1 MIEKVDQLQR
11 DVGRFKHMLSS
22 DEEES
27 SEDEPPAKQRRTQVA
42 FTPPS
47 NPRNTPSSSQSEK
60 KRKSRSTVSQLI
72 TVEHIDLDIDEAE
85 IERLAGESQ
94 FVPSRDAF

>member
-11 DVGRFKHMLSS
+11 DMGRFKDMLSS

-27 SEDEPPAKQRRTQVA
+27 SEDETPAKQRRTQIA

-60 KRKSRSTVSQLI
+60 KRKSRSTVPQLN
-72 TVEHIDLDIDEAE
+72 TVDQIDLTIDEAE
-85 IERLAGESQ
+85 IERLAGES
-94 FVPSRDAF
+94 

>member
-11 DVGRFKHMLSS
+11 DMSRFKDMLSS

-47 NPRNTPSSSQSEK
+47 NPRNTPSSQSEK
-60 KRKSRSTVSQLI
+60 KRKSRSTVSQLN
-72 TVEHIDLDIDEAE
+72 TVDHIDLDIDEAE

-94 FVPSRDAF
+94 FIPSRDAF

>member
-1 MIEKVDQLQR
+1 M
-11 DVGRFKHMLSS
+11 GRFKDMLSS

-27 SEDEPPAKQRRTQVA
+27 SEDETPAKQRRTQVA
-42 FTPPS
+42 FTPS

-60 KRKSRSTVSQLI
+60 KRKSRSTVPQLN
-72 TVEHIDLDIDEAE
+72 TVDQIDVNIDEAG

-94 FVPSRDAF
+94 FIPSRDVS

>member
-11 DVGRFKHMLSS
+11 DMGRFKDMLSS

-27 SEDEPPAKQRRTQVA
+27 SEDDPPVKQRRTQVA
-42 FTPPS
+42 FTPPA

-60 KRKSRSTVSQLI
+60 KRKSRSTVPQLN
-72 TVEHIDLDIDEAE
+72 TVDQIDLDIDEAE
-85 IERLAGESQ
+85 IERLAGES
-94 FVPSRDAF
+94 

>member
-11 DVGRFKHMLSS
+11 DMRCFKDMLSS

-27 SEDEPPAKQRRTQVA
+27 SEDEPSAKQRRTQVT

-47 NPRNTPSSSQSEK
+47 NPRNTPSSSQSEE
-60 KRKSRSTVSQLI
+60 KRKSRSTVSQLN
-72 TVEHIDLDIDEAE
+72 TVDHIDLDIDEAE

-94 FVPSRDAF
+94 FIPSRDAF